1 MDKCCPAREGDLE
14 VRGDSKAGRA
24 VTHHPPPASKGTGG
38 HSPTALE
45 QGEQSTPRTRSRLSC
60 APEAARQVWSNEAQ
74 SWRGAKW
81 RKRHSDQQGDQSYR

>member
-1 MDKCCPAREGDLE
+1 MLPARGGDLE
-14 VRGDSKAGRA
+14 VRGDSKAGRS
-24 VTHHPPPASKGTGG
+24 VTRLPPPPKGTGG

-60 APEAARQVWSNEAQ
+60 APEVARQVQSDEAQ

-81 RKRHSDQQGDQSYR
+81 QKRRSDQQGDQSYC